1 MAESKN
7 LFTIYTDG
15 NMGTAKITDEVL
27 ACIAGLAAT
36 EADGVVSLGGN
47 ITADKIGKIKRKQIF
62 RGVKVDVKDHE
73 ASVRV
78 IINVKYGYSL
88 QETTKQVQDR
98 IKSSL
103 ENMTGLTVSDVNVS
117 VAEVILD

>member
-1 MAESKN
+1 MADSKN
-7 LFTIYTDG
+7 LFTIYNDEK
-15 NMGTAKITDEVL
+15 MGTAKITDEVL
-27 ACIAGLAAT
+27 SCIAGLAAT
-36 EADGVVSLGGN
+36 EVDGVVSLGGN

-62 RGVKVDVKDHE
+62 RGVKVDVKERE

-78 IINVKYGYSL
+78 IINVKYGFSL